1 MAEETKKK
9 KTAAKSSEK
18 AAEKT
23 TEKTKQKSLAKK
35 KSNAAAKATVKKT
48 TKKTKEVAAV
58 KAVETKKVEKK
69 AASKKQPKTKEKE
82 NEKKEIEKDFLAK
95 KVDRNKTEF
104 LKTQNVKRNWLI
116 LDASGK
122 SLGRVAALAASL
134 LRGKHKVDFTPN
146 VDCGDGVIII
156 NCKDT
161 VLTGKKLYQKVR
173 YTHSGWI
180 GGLREIKYSVLMKTK
195 PQEAMAM
202 AVRGML
208 PHNSLG
214 RKMAK
219 HLRTYKD
226 GRHENEAQNPQIY
239 EF

>member
-9 KTAAKSSEK
+9 TSTAKSSEK

-23 TEKTKQKSLAKK
+23 KQKSSAKK
-35 KSNAAAKATVKKT
+35 KSTAAAKATVNKTAKKSKGT
-48 TKKTKEVAAV
+48 AAAKTVEAKKAGKKEV
-58 KAVETKKVEKK
+58 
-69 AASKKQPKTKEKE
+69 SKKEFKEKE
-82 NEKKEIEKDFLAK
+82 KVKKEVEKDFFAK

-104 LKTQNVKRNWLI
+104 LKSQNVKRNWLI

-173 YTHSGWI
+173 YRHSGWI

-195 PQEAMAM
+195 PQEAMAI

-226 GRHENEAQNPQIY
+226 DRHENDAQNPQIY